1 MHAEN
6 KVCIMAQPAVG
17 HFAEM
22 FEPAINHIDSN
33 MEWIFWLC
41 INGIF
46 GPNDNFSDFAPML
59 PSIIKRA
66 DHAFKYKK
74 NWRFE
79 IDGKP
84 LREYTYSYD
93 MAKAMMWCYKNY
105 SSEKIINVGS
115 NEELSIEKIVEIISK
130 NIGLNSS
137 RITYDRSKPS
147 GVMRKS
153 MDNSKFIELS
163 GF

>member
-1 MHAEN
+1 MDIIGC
-6 KVCIMAQPAVG
+6 VP
-17 HFAEM
+17 
-22 FEPAINHIDSN
+22 
-33 MEWIFWLC
+33 
-41 INGIF
+41 NGIF

-74 NWRFE
+74 KLEVWG
-79 IDGKP
+79 DGLP
-84 LREYTYSYD
+84 LSNYLFYD

-115 NEELSIEKIVEIISK
+115 NEELSIEKIVENNFKKYRID
-130 NIGLNSS
+130 SS

-163 GF
+163 GFEFTRTEEGIKKTIEWFKKQKTLREETKL